1 MAHFAELDNN
11 NIVKRVIV
19 VSSKN
24 FLNSDGVE
32 DESIGK
38 AFCRKLY
45 GDDTRWVQTSFTG
58 RIRARF
64 ATVGVKYDE
73 ELDLFYN
80 PNPPYPSWTI
90 HSSKLYF
97 EPPIPEPEIPDG
109 KTGYNEWDENLYVND
124 TSDPKT
130 AGWVFFEET
139 SE

>member
-1 MAHFAELDNN
+1 MAHFAELDND

-45 GDDTRWVQTSFTG
+45 GDNTRWVQTSFNA

-64 ATVGVKYDE
+64 AAVGVKYDE
-73 ELDLFYN
+73 ELDVFYEE
-80 PNPPYPSWTI
+80 NPPYPSWTL
-90 HSSKLYF
+90 HSSKLSF
-97 EPPIPEPEIPDG
+97 EPPIAEPEIPDG
-109 KTGYNEWDENLYVND
+109 KTGYYEWDEDLYVND

-130 AGWVFFEET
+130 AGWVFVEET

>member
-38 AFCRKLY
+38 EFCKSLY
-45 GDDTRWVQTSFTG
+45 GSNTKWVQTSFNA
-58 RIRARF
+58 RIRGRF
-64 ATVGVKYDE
+64 AAVGVKYDE
-73 ELDLFYN
+73 ELDVFHEA
-80 PNPPYPSWTI
+80 NPPYPSWTL

-97 EPPIPEPEIPDG
+97 EPPITEPEIPDG
-109 KTGYNEWDENLYVND
+109 KTGNYVWNEDLYVND

-130 AGWVFFEET
+130 AGWVFVEET